1 MRLLALVAGAWAKSP
16 QSSRRRLP
24 APESRSS
31 AASRAEDICLQA
43 HNNRQSRAAARFA
56 RALLRKFFCS
66 TIAALASSQS
76 GECSPRPASEH
87 GGFQQALPSTQ
98 ARFHWLKPAGPAAL
112 VRYPTMW
119 HIEVKPCRRPCER
132 PAQSCALQVLL
143 HPVATAAA
151 RAVRQP
157 APLPDPPAAL
167 ASHHHLVQRVL
178 HNAGGIRRFQF
189 WDYLPTP

>member
-1 MRLLALVAGAWAKSP
+1 MVSVPYANAATPCAPP
-16 QSSRRRLP
+16 QRYTSLIPNRY
-24 APESRSS
+24 A
-31 AASRAEDICLQA
+31 AASVGGWGLGEITTILLTPATCLQA
-43 HNNRQSRAAARFA
+43 YNNRQSRAAARFA

-66 TIAALASSQS
+66 TIAAPASSQS

-151 RAVRQP
+151 RAVR
-157 APLPDPPAAL
+157 PP
-167 ASHHHLVQRVL
+167 
-178 HNAGGIRRFQF
+178 
-189 WDYLPTP
+189 